1 MAKILLTSTT
11 LIRRVA
17 PALVSFALTFAWAGA
32 ASADATSWAE
42 RYGAARKDMVEGRYA
57 QAEAELRKL
66 AAQATNDSQRTLATE
81 MASLAETYAARA
93 TAVSPAQRER
103 QIRSTDELTLL
114 YATAFLYGAGTGS
127 WFLLQ
132 TEPDSAITATLPF
145 AAFTAAPVIAIAT
158 ADGYKKLPRGLPQA
172 ISAGAYLGLGEGIWL
187 VGYQNAKASRLED
200 VDPATSFRWS
210 PATTASVLWGSA
222 TLGAVLG
229 GALGAAI
236 DETPGRVSFT
246 TSTAMWGGALLGLG
260 AGAVLRDDELRRE
273 RAFVAAGFGYN
284 AGLAG
289 GILFAGDVSPSVA
302 RVRLIDLIGIGGG
315 LATAGT
321 YLSATDNVDPR
332 LAEGLAAI
340 GAATGLAV
348 GWLATSGMP
357 KDTTRP
363 AMNVM
368 PSMVAVPGGATL
380 GLHGTL

>member
-1 MAKILLTSTT
+1 MAKILLTSEAV
-11 LIRRVA
+11 IRRVA
-17 PALVSFALTFAWAGA
+17 PALVSFALTLTCATT
-32 ASADATSWAE
+32 ASADGATWAE
-42 RYGAARKDMVEGRYA
+42 RYGAARTDMVEGRYTK
-57 QAEAELRKL
+57 AEAEFRKL

-81 MASLAETYAARA
+81 MASLAGSYASRSAATPPTRAR
-93 TAVSPAQRER
+93 E
-103 QIRSTDELTLL
+103 IRSTDELTLL

-132 TEPDSAITATLPF
+132 TEPDSAVTATLPF
-145 AAFTAAPVIAIAT
+145 AAFTAAPVIAVAT

-200 VDPATSFRWS
+200 VDPETSFRWS
-210 PATTASVLWGSA
+210 AATTASVLWGSA
-222 TLGAVLG
+222 TLGAILG
-229 GALGAAI
+229 GALGAGI

-246 TSTAMWGGALLGLG
+246 TSTAMWGGAIFGLG

-315 LATAGT
+315 VATAGT
-321 YLSATDNVDPR
+321 YLSATDDVDVR

-340 GAATGLAV
+340 GAAAGLAV

-363 AMNVM
+363 AMNLM

-380 GLHGTL
+380 GLRGSL